1 MTMLKNK
8 DINLMRDAAIK
19 LEKTDLK
26 MAHDLMAIAHNARP
40 DGPFIKKKL
49 FDYKAQLKIEAD
61 PEMQKLQQMVEAGEL
76 QQMVEAGDVAI
87 IPVGFRCHT
96 KRWIKEKLGVKQPS
110 LPFDSG
116 FFSPHS
122 VASVISNPNI
132 FMSLGG
138 DDHNVCIKTEKN
150 KDEQYGV
157 GTAFET
163 STYDE
168 INRVAESRN
177 VENINKYLD
186 STFGYYT
193 LNKEHKFVL
202 AHFNWHPL
210 ADEKKSKGIVEP
222 VKNLEIIN
230 GIFERRLSRMF
241 ELIDKARLVVFVFSN
256 PPQNKYLKIDD
267 EVFRLD
273 DFDLLKKVMVEKA
286 GTQSLFL
293 DTANEPMLARDILSQ
308 LNAI

>member
-1 MTMLKNK
+1 MLKK
-8 DINLMRDAAIK
+8 QDINLIRNAAVK

-26 MAHDLMAIAHNARP
+26 MAHDLMAIAHKARP
-40 DGPFIKKKL
+40 DGPYIKKKL
-49 FDYKAQLKIEAD
+49 FDYKAQLKIESE
-61 PEMQKLQQMVEAGEL
+61 PEMQQLQQMVDS
-76 QQMVEAGDVAI
+76 GDVAI

-96 KRWIKEKLGVKQPS
+96 KRWINKKLGVKQPS

-116 FFSPHS
+116 FFSPYS
-122 VASVISNPNI
+122 VASVISNPNV

-138 DDHNVCIKTEKN
+138 GDHHVCIKTEKN
-150 KDEQYGV
+150 EDEQYGV

-168 INRVAESRN
+168 INQIVESRT

-202 AHFNWHPL
+202 AHYNWHPL
-210 ADEKKSKGIVEP
+210 ADKKKSKGIVEP
-222 VKNLEIIN
+222 DKNLEIIN
-230 GIFERRLSRMF
+230 GIFKRRLSRMF
-241 ELIDKARLVVFVFSN
+241 ELIEKARLVVFVFSN
-256 PPQNKYLKIDD
+256 PPKNKYLKIDD

-273 DFDLLKKVMVEKA
+273 DFDLIKKVMVEKA

-293 DTANEPMLARDILSQ
+293 DTAREPMFAKDILSH
-308 LNAI
+308 LNAT